1 MIKKRWEGSMLQNE
15 KRIKIAKRIAQEL
28 TDGDTVNLGE
38 GIPTRNPDYLGDKDI
53 ILHSENG
60 LLGVGPTPSEED
72 INMDLMNARK
82 QPVTMANGASI
93 FDSSDSF
100 VLIRGV
106 HIDLAI
112 MGALQ
117 IDQFGEIANWAIPG
131 KEILGVGGAMDLV
144 AGANRIIIASMHQA
158 KDEKPKLVDKLSFP
172 RSGYGKADMLVTHH
186 GVFRFTE
193 KGTEL
198 IEQLSDISVQEL
210 QEITGAKFSYKNEA
224 LYQG

>member
-1 MIKKRWEGSMLQNE
+1 MLQNE

-28 TDGDTVNLGE
+28 SDGDTVNLGV
-38 GIPTRNPDYLGDKDI
+38 GIPTLIPDYLGDKDI

-72 INMDLMNARK
+72 INMDLMNASK
-82 QPVTMANGASI
+82 QPVTMANGASL

-100 VLIRGV
+100 VMIRGG

-131 KEILGVGGAMDLV
+131 KDILGVGGAMDLV

-158 KDEKPKLVDKLSFP
+158 KDETPKLVDKLSFP
-172 RSGYGKADMLVTHH
+172 SSGYGKADMLVTEH
-186 GVFRFTE
+186 GVFKFTE
-193 KGTEL
+193 NGTEL

-210 QEITGAKFSYKNEA
+210 QKITGAKFSYKNEA

>member
-1 MIKKRWEGSMLQNE
+1 MLQNE

-28 TDGDTVNLGE
+28 SDGDTVNLGV
-38 GIPTRNPDYLGDKDI
+38 GIPTLIPDYLGDKDI

-72 INMDLMNARK
+72 INMDLMNASK
-82 QPVTMANGASI
+82 QPVTMANGASL

-100 VLIRGV
+100 VMIRGG

-131 KEILGVGGAMDLV
+131 KDILGVGGAMDLV

-158 KDEKPKLVDKLSFP
+158 KDETPKLVDKLSFP
-172 RSGYGKADMLVTHH
+172 SSGYGKADMLVTEH
-186 GVFRFTE
+186 GVFKFTE
-193 KGTEL
+193 NGTEL